1 MAASSYS
8 VAAALLSSNNNSYL
22 TLLPSFLIVVTIYS
36 FTLVLHGI
44 TFCIFTF
51 DIILMS
57 RIASYYREISI
68 L

>member
-8 VAAALLSSNNNSYL
+8 VAAALLSSNININSYL
-22 TLLPSFLIVVTIYS
+22 TLLPQSFLIVVTIYS

-51 DIILMS
+51 DIILIVAYS
-57 RIASYYREISI
+57 VI
-68 L
+68 LS